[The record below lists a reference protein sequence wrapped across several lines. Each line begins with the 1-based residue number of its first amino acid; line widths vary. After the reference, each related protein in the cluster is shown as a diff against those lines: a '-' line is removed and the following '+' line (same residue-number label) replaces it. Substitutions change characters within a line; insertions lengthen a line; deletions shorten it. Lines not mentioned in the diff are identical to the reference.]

1 MSSCLLWVCNGKI
14 CQTGE
19 QIALIRVYYACDL
32 HGSETTF
39 LKFVN
44 AARLKVYKAKVVIAA
59 GDLTGKALV
68 PIVDQGDGTYAATF
82 LGSKEIAKS
91 KEELQVLCK
100 HIRNVGYYYE
110 IVTKQRRDELL
121 ADSAQQESVLHS
133 HVLEEMDRWIRI
145 AEERLKGSGVTCY
158 LMPGNDDTTDI
169 GPMIDKSTYV
179 VNPEDKVLEIGEEH
193 EMISTGYSNPTPW
206 KTPRECSE
214 EELKAKIDSMASK
227 MKDPGNS
234 IFNFHCPPYGTGLDL
249 APQLDEELR
258 PTVAMGELLKVPVG
272 STAVLK
278 AIEQYQPLV
287 GMHGHIHESYGE
299 VKIGRT
305 MCFNSGSEYQSGI
318 LRGYVIDLE
327 KNKVKQCLHVET

>member
-1 MSSCLLWVCNGKI
+1 
-14 CQTGE
+14 
-19 QIALIRVYYACDL
+19 LIRIYFACDL
-32 HGSETTF
+32 HGSESTF

-44 AARLKVYKAKVVIAA
+44 AAKRKIYKAEVVIAA

-68 PIVDQGDGTYAATF
+68 PIVEKGDGSYAATF

-91 KEELQVLCK
+91 SEELQLLIK
-100 HIRNVGYYYE
+100 RIRNVGYYYD
-110 IVTKQRRDELL
+110 IMNKQRHDELVT
-121 ADSAQQESVLHS
+121 DPNQQQLVLHK
-133 HVLEEMDRWIRI
+133 HVLEEMDHWIRV
-145 AEERLKGSGVTCY
+145 AEERLKDTGVACC
-158 LMPGNDDTTDI
+158 LMPGNDDTTEI
-169 GPMIDKSTYV
+169 GEMINKSSYI
-179 VNPEDKVLEIGEEH
+179 VNPEDKVVELGEEH

-214 EELKAKIDSMASK
+214 EELKAKIDRMVSM
-227 MKDPGNS
+227 MKDPGNG
-234 IFNFHCPPYGTGLDL
+234 IFNFHCPPFNTGLDI
-249 APQLDEELR
+249 APKLDESLR
-258 PTVAMGELLKVPVG
+258 PVVAMGELLKVPVG

-287 GMHGHIHESYGE
+287 GMHGHIHESAGE